1 MDHFPIPTFPPDE
14 WVWVRLRKIC
24 VEYKGQKEKV
34 ARSPSP
40 HSIFFYVFLLAS
52 YFWSLPL
59 HSCQWDLDQT
69 PWETDPLWI
78 FPHFSACEWFQNSL
92 WGSPPL
98 LCYILLFLL
107 PSIFYLFLARHW
119 FLPLIGDFSLFI
131 ICYSTL
137 KVLSWLEGIFHRGS
151 MEYIFCTW
159 IWVCVIEMTFYKL

>member
-40 HSIFFYVFLLAS
+40 HSIFFMSFSLLHISEVSLFTLAS
-52 YFWSLPL
+52 ETWTKLPEKQIHCEFFPIFL
-59 HSCQWDLDQT
+59 HVNDSKT
-69 PWETDPLWI
+69 V
-78 FPHFSACEWFQNSL
+78 CEVPPSP
-92 WGSPPL
+92 PPL

-107 PSIFYLFLARHW
+107 PSVFYLFLVRHW
-119 FLPLIGDFSLFI
+119 LLPLIGDFSLFI

-137 KVLSWLEGIFHRGS
+137 KVLSWLEGIFIEDPWNIFFAR
-151 MEYIFCTW
+151 EYG
-159 IWVCVIEMTFYKL
+159 CV